1 MDFSYAPLQQSVVTA
16 SALLAAMIGLL
27 ALLRR
32 GHWITTLLFSS
43 SFLTLAAFQAG
54 TLGMLQA
61 GSPGTARTWA
71 SYLAGA
77 SALASWLWLSL
88 SVVLARPDP
97 WRQVRNAGAYLTL
110 ALVGCLAMFGLAGT
124 PWIVSS
130 VDGAGGDALIRF
142 GSLGKIYLM
151 YLVFVMVLAL
161 MNFERMLRMAPASE
175 QGRLRP
181 MFVAFLIGI
190 LATLLVVS
198 GGLLYSGLR
207 VYWMAMNSVP
217 LFVAGTVAAM
227 SLARRQL
234 SDMSVPV
241 ARPVI
246 YYSSVSLTLA
256 GAFLLVMALLSK
268 VLPVLSP
275 EWKQAVGVAFY
286 LIAGGGGLVLTL
298 SPRASRAVKRFV
310 DRNFYANRHDYRREW
325 ERVSDA
331 IVPTARPE
339 DVCRQIESLVC
350 AVFDAERAAIYL
362 RDERDGPFRRVHG
375 AGTLPPVLD
384 PANPAV
390 VEVGRTREP
399 LVFRGLE
406 QDLDLIPVL
415 VENRTLIEGMRAAVC
430 APLDVGDRMVGLLWL
445 AEKRSDEHYSHE
457 DAEFLGAM
465 CRQLAAAL
473 WFARLGEQLA
483 ETRQLESLNR
493 LSTYV
498 LHDIKNHVSGLSLV
512 VENARRHGANPD
524 FQRDALKVIE
534 RTVDNLRELMNQ
546 VSGMSRPSEVQA
558 EPVSVRELV
567 AEAAA
572 ASGLAPGQHDGVLF
586 EVVCRGPDLVAV
598 DRRLMQR
605 VLVNLLT
612 NAREA
617 IGEGGE
623 ISVTC
628 EVESEN
634 GDGQAGLALHVR
646 DTGRGMSEEFVRHS
660 LFRPFAT
667 TKPGGLGVGLSQCKS
682 IVEAHGGTI
691 TVETRPGYGATF
703 SVRLPAGERFG
714 MAVTENAS

>member
-1 MDFSYAPLQQSVVTA
+1 MDFGYAPLQQSVVTA
-16 SALLAAMIGLL
+16 SALLAAVIGVL

-32 GHWITTLLFSS
+32 GHWLTTLLFSS

-54 TLGMLQA
+54 TLGILRA
-61 GSPGTARTWA
+61 GTHEAAATWA
-71 SYLAGA
+71 AYLAGV

-88 SVVLARPDP
+88 SVVLGRPDP
-97 WRQVRNAGAYLTL
+97 WGPIRHAAAYLTL
-110 ALVGCLAMFGLAGT
+110 ALVGCLGMFVLART
-124 PWIVSS
+124 PWIVSA
-130 VDGAGGDALIRF
+130 VDGHGGDALVRF

-161 MNFERMLRMAPASE
+161 MNFERMLRIAPASE
-175 QGRLRP
+175 QPRLRP

-190 LATLLVVS
+190 RSTLLVVS
-198 GGLLYSGLR
+198 GGLLFSGLE
-207 VYWMAMNSVP
+207 VTWMAYNSVP
-217 LFVAGTVAAM
+217 LFLAGTVAAM

-256 GAFLLVMALLSK
+256 GAFLLAMALLSK
-268 VLPVLSP
+268 VLPVLTP
-275 EWKQAVGVAFY
+275 EWKRGVSVAFY
-286 LIAGGGGLVLTL
+286 LIAGGGGLLLTL

-350 AVFDAERAAIYL
+350 SVFDAERVAIYL
-362 RDERDGPFRRVHG
+362 RDDRGGPFRRVHG
-375 AGTLPPVLD
+375 PGTLPPVLD
-384 PANPAV
+384 AANPVAA
-390 VEVGRTREP
+390 EVARTRAP
-399 LVFRGLE
+399 LLFRGLE

-415 VENRTLIEGMRAAVC
+415 VENRSLIEAMHAAVC
-430 APLDVGDRMVGLLWL
+430 APLHAGDLMVGLLWL
-445 AEKRSDEHYSHE
+445 SDKRSDEDYSHE
-457 DAEFLGAM
+457 DCEFLGAM
-465 CRQLAAAL
+465 SRQLAAAL

-512 VENARRHGANPD
+512 VENARRHGGNPD

-534 RTVDNLRELMNQ
+534 RTVANLRELMTQ
-546 VSGMSRPSEVQA
+546 VAGMSRPSEVQA

-567 AEAAA
+567 AESAAA
-572 ASGLAPGQHDGVLF
+572 TGLSPGLHDGVLF
-586 EVVCRGPDLVAV
+586 EVVCRGPDQVAV

-628 EVESEN
+628 EVEPVN
-634 GDGQAGLALHVR
+634 GDARAALSMHVR
-646 DTGRGMSEEFVRHS
+646 DSGRGMSEEFVRHS

-667 TKPGGLGVGLSQCKS
+667 TKQSGLGVGLSQCKS

-691 TVETRPGYGATF
+691 TVDTRPGFGATF
-703 SVRLPAGERFG
+703 SVRLPAAEVS
-714 MAVTENAS
+714 ASTAAENAS